1 MTPTLRA
8 SVLRIVAN
16 AFPALAY
23 GYPRTYVVASVA
35 ASGALDLVPPS
46 DAMHLAE
53 LAAVTPYTIAGVR
66 IEPAV
71 GTEVLVVFADADP
84 RRPRVLG
91 FAAGTPANAWIDAG
105 GTVRIGENASDV
117 EIAGGSVTLTPAQAI
132 GRVVRYGDPAAIGA
146 ATGVIVLPPPTGAV
160 SRVTA

>member
-46 DAMHLAE
+46 DATHLAE
-53 LAAVTPYTIAGVR
+53 LAAVPPYTIAGVR
-66 IEPAV
+66 IDPAV
-71 GTEVLVVFADADP
+71 GTEVLVAFADADP

-91 FAAGTPANAWIDAG
+91 FAAGTPANAWLDAG

-117 EIAGGSVTLTPAQAI
+117 EIAGGSVTLISYT
-132 GRVVRYGDPAAIGA
+132 GRVVRYGDPIVFGA
-146 ATGVIVLPPPTGAV
+146 PGPGTVTPGAV
-160 SRVTA
+160 LTHFSRVKA

>member
-23 GYPRTYVVASVA
+23 GYPRTYVVVSVA
-35 ASGALDLVPPS
+35 ASGALDLVPPP
-46 DAMHLAE
+46 DASHLAE
-53 LAAVTPYTIAGVR
+53 LASVSPYTIAGVR
-66 IEPAV
+66 IEPAA
-71 GTEVLVVFADADP
+71 GTEVLVAFADADP

-91 FAAGTPANAWIDAG
+91 FAAGTPANAWLDAG

-117 EIAGGSVTLTPAQAI
+117 EIAGGNVTLISYA
-132 GRVVRYGDPAAIGA
+132 GRVVRYGDPIVFGA
-146 ATGVIVLPPPTGAV
+146 PGPGTVTPGAV
-160 SRVTA
+160 LTHFSRVTA